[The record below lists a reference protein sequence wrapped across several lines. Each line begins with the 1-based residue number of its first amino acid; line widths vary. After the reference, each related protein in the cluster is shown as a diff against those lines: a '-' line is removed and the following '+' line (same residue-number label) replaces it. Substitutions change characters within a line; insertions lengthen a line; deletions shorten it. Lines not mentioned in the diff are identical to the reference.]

1 MLSAE
6 EITQALRGID
16 ATAAV
21 WILAHVANGHQWEA
35 QRLLLAH
42 LPTDR
47 WDWGKELIASI
58 AKQHVLNGGTR

>member
-1 MLSAE
+1 MTAE
-6 EITQALRGID
+6 QITQALKGID

-21 WILAHVANGHQWEA
+21 WILAHVANGKPLEA

-47 WDWGKELIASI
+47 WDEGKELAASLNR
-58 AKQHVLNGGTR
+58 QYVLTKGV